1 MTGDEKTTQL
11 NDLSGKIDNLQKAR
25 EAAADEAAA
34 DEAAADEEADE
45 TMEDN

>member
-34 DEAAADEEADE
+34 DEEADE